1 MVVVVVVV
9 VELGGGG
16 EVGCDWLIV
25 GWLVDWLVKGWTVG
39 SRLWLR
45 VGSSVVVERCRGVEV

>member
-16 EVGCDWLIV
+16 EVGCDWLAGNWLV
-25 GWLVDWLVKGWTVG
+25 GWSKGWTVG
-39 SRLWLR
+39 SRL
-45 VGSSVVVERCRGVEV
+45 